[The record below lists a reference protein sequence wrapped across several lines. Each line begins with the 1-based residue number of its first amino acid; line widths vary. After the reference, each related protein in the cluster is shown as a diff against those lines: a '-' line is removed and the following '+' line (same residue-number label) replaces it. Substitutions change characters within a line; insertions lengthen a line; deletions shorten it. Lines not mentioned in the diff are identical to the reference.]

1 MDPIIWDDR
10 LALHIP
16 EIDAQHKRL
25 VAIVNQLIQ
34 IQDRETSGDEMTEVL
49 GALTNYI
56 GDHFDAEE
64 EMMIDHGYPELE
76 SHREEHQAFVTQ
88 TAYYIATYQRS
99 GALLKTELLHFLKDW
114 LVAHIG
120 KTDAAFGIFFNANG
134 PR

>member
-10 LALHIP
+10 LALNIP
-16 EIDAQHKRL
+16 EIDAQHKQL
-25 VAIVNQLIQ
+25 FAIVNQLIQ
-34 IQDRETSGDEMTEVL
+34 IQDRETSGDELTEIL

-56 GDHFDAEE
+56 GDHFEAEE
-64 EMMIDHGYPELE
+64 EMMIDHGYPGLE

-99 GALLKTELLHFLKDW
+99 GALIKKDLLRFLKDW
-114 LVAHIG
+114 LVTHIG
-120 KTDAAFGIFFNANG
+120 KSDAAFGAFREING